1 MKKRESGTDC
11 YDRCYSQIRT
21 NARFR
26 LPKRKRLA
34 IYYKKPIFRWKN
46 RHLAKKK
53 EIFDL
58 SNCKFCLQKNIR
70 KDAWIWAWLYCF
82 QMSNEAAEFAMSKWR
97 KLVDQ
102 LEAQSTRTKANSKK
116 RLTNRGPFVYVDRR
130 RYVEV
135 QSFELLQGKTVP

>member
-1 MKKRESGTDC
+1 MIESGANLKYLSPC
-11 YDRCYSQIRT
+11 LVPILYSTFLQLSFFSLLLRRADEFQLQNLSVKSI
-21 NARFR
+21 
-26 LPKRKRLA
+26 
-34 IYYKKPIFRWKN
+34 KN
-46 RHLAKKK
+46 
-53 EIFDL
+53 
-58 SNCKFCLQKNIR
+58 
-70 KDAWIWAWLYCF
+70 
-82 QMSNEAAEFAMSKWR
+82 MSNEAAEFAMSKWR